1 MSTRHIVRSLAPVF
15 VLILSAA
22 ALFPHAALATPEK
35 SVSAA
40 PLEVTYYYLPT

>member
-1 MSTRHIVRSLAPVF
+1 MKKKSLLAATF
-15 VLILSAA
+15 AVLAITAFSPSL
-22 ALFPHAALATPEK
+22 ALATPEK